1 MIGWV
6 VGVLTA
12 ICLVLAVVMSWTV
25 SRWRRL
31 QKQMRFVLVN
41 KLIDFSTFNI
51 AMGNYSK
58 NMMDWFYMKSGSV
71 RETSKEFQR
80 CGPKEIVKLL
90 A

>member
-12 ICLVLAVVMSWTV
+12 VCLVLAVVMSWTFF
-25 SRWRRL
+25 RWRRL

-58 NMMDWFYMKSGSV
+58 NMMD
-71 RETSKEFQR
+71 
-80 CGPKEIVKLL
+80 
-90 A
+90 